1 METGPFIKLQR
12 IKQGMTQE
20 DLAEGIVSMS
30 YLSKIENQKTEASSE
45 VISLLCTRLGIQ
57 RDDDKEVTIKEKC
70 QEWYDL
76 LFETNDRKVITEKYE
91 ELESLLKNIHSDNL
105 ILFEIHRVRFYLVLG
120 KFDLALEQINKL
132 NEISNTFDNLHQFY
146 WYKFKGNYNSSHSE
160 FAQAMRMYKLS
171 EEKLNQLSM
180 DDEYVADLQYTI
192 AITHSKL
199 RNTLEAIEYA
209 NKAIEVFRVKYNFFR
224 CAQCHILLG
233 ISHRRI
239 SVYDKAVKNFN
250 LALHLAKLSKNNQ
263 LIQLTNQN
271 LGSLYSSKGESKEA
285 IKYFTAIIDDEELHL
300 IERLAAITSL
310 LAEQYNIYNFEEA
323 KRMVQYG
330 SELLK
335 QFEKVDEYKT
345 FTYILNTYQY
355 SLNNDYKNFE
365 DILIQEFIPF
375 LKKHKDYVNLVIYA
389 KMLGD
394 HYEKLHIY
402 KEATKYFKLANYA
415 YEQLT
420 IL

>member
-30 YLSKIENQKTEASSE
+30 YLSKIENQKTSASQE
-45 VISLLCTRLGIQ
+45 VISLLCTRLGVQ

-76 LFETNDRKVITEKYE
+76 LFETNDKEVITEKYE
-91 ELESLLKNIHSDNL
+91 ELERLLSNIHSDNL
-105 ILFEIHRVRFYLVLG
+105 ILFEIHRIRYYLVLADFE
-120 KFDLALEQINKL
+120 KALEQVNKL
-132 NEISNTFDNLHQFY
+132 NEISNTFDTLHQFY
-146 WYKFKGNYNSSHSE
+146 WYKFKGNYISFQGE
-160 FAQAMRMYKLS
+160 FSQAMRMYKLA
-171 EEKLNQLSM
+171 EEKLNQISL
-180 DDEYVADLQYTI
+180 DEAYVADLQYTI
-192 AITHSKL
+192 GITHSKL

-209 NKAIEVFRVKYNFFR
+209 NKALDIFQIKYNFYR

-239 SVYDKAVKNFN
+239 SVYDKAIKNFN

-263 LIQLTNQN
+263 LMQLTNQN

-285 IKYFTAIIDDEELHL
+285 IKYFRAIVDDEEVHL

-310 LAEQYNIYNFEEA
+310 LAEQYNIYNYDDA
-323 KRMVQYG
+323 KKMVDYG
-330 SELLK
+330 FKLL
-335 QFEKVDEYKT
+335 EKFKRIEEYKL
-345 FTYILNTYQY
+345 FYYIINTYQY
-355 SLNNDYKNFE
+355 ALESDHEKFE
-365 DILIQEFIPF
+365 NILIQEFIPY
-375 LKKHKDYVNLVIYA
+375 LKKHKDHVNLAIYA
-389 KMLGD
+389 KMLGN
-394 HYEKLHIY
+394 HYEKLYIY

-415 YEQLT
+415 YDQLT